1 MKKNLVFAFLFLLN
15 NNLYC
20 QSPNEVVFDK
30 EDQSTNKS
38 NVDEKFRAFN
48 INVFNFLFGDY
59 SVSFEHKI
67 IDKLTGEV
75 GLGMTNE
82 SVIKNSS
89 FFKKSILHMP
99 NEAIDNNY
107 SFSSGYSFSFDVKY
121 FLGETFKGIYSG
133 LMYQNRVYSIDGV
146 SNSSTFSNTTASN
159 NIVKYDVF
167 NQKRAI
173 SNYFVCF
180 GSRNLLSKKFY
191 SDASAGFGYF
201 LYKESGDK
209 IITNIPFKTKGFD
222 IYYCLKIGMF
232 F

>member
-1 MKKNLVFAFLFLLN
+1 MNKILLFTFLFLLIN
-15 NNLYC
+15 NFYC
-20 QSPNEVVFDK
+20 QSPKEVIFEK
-30 EDQSTNKS
+30 EDQSTNNS
-38 NVDEKFRAFN
+38 DVDEKFRAFN

-59 SVSFEHKI
+59 SVSFEHRI

-75 GLGMTNE
+75 SLGMTNE
-82 SVIKNSS
+82 SIIKSSS
-89 FFKKSILHMP
+89 FFKKSILHLP
-99 NEAIDNNY
+99 NEAIDENY
-107 SFSSGYSFSFDVKY
+107 SFNAGLSFSLDVKY
-121 FLGETFKGIYSG
+121 FFGETFKSVYSG
-133 LMYQNRVYSIDGV
+133 LMYQNRIYSIDGV
-146 SNSSTFSNTTASN
+146 SNSSLYNNNSASN
-159 NIVKYDVF
+159 KIVKYEAF

-173 SNYFVCF
+173 SNYFICF